1 MERQKLKIKVKAK
14 RRGFTLAEVL
24 AVVLVISL
32 LASLGGG
39 IYVGTFKRMLVE
51 KAARSLL
58 LTAKYARIMA
68 IERQTQYKMHLD
80 LTNGE
85 FYLATTQYDEEAEQS
100 AHIIVRDPYCKP
112 VQFEGDVKFEDI
124 QVTPISWETSAESGS
139 EEEQTIVFLPN
150 GTADSAVIQI
160 GDDKTHYTVSISAA
174 TGKAKV
180 YFGTTENVTSSTVDL
195 DAE

>member
-1 MERQKLKIKVKAK
+1 MKVKAK
-14 RRGFTLAEVL
+14 REGFTLAEL
-24 AVVLVISL
+24 MAVVLVISL
-32 LASLGGG
+32 LAGLGGG

-68 IERQTQYKMHLD
+68 IEQQRQYKIHLD

-85 FYLATTQYDEEAEQS
+85 FYLATTQYDEETEQS
-100 AHIIVRDPYCKP
+100 AHVIVQDPYCRP
-112 VQFEGDVKFEDI
+112 VQLEGDVKFEDV
-124 QVTPISWETSAESGS
+124 QVTPVSLETSDESGS

-150 GTADSAVIQI
+150 GTADLAVIQI
-160 GDDKTHYTVSISAA
+160 GDDKTHYTLSISAA
-174 TGKAKV
+174 TGKVKV
-180 YFGTTENVTSSTVDL
+180 YSGTTENVTSSTVDL